1 MKKHSRILEEHTKIL
16 ESHSKA
22 LARIE
27 ASIGSLG
34 RRMGMDLERTILNI
48 YKEGLEGMGIEPRRV
63 EKITFKDIEDRYYR
77 KGAKLEMDIYVHN
90 NKAYFIE
97 VKSLA
102 EVEDIEWFEEKCNI
116 FERILGRKPDGKIV
130 VALNID
136 REALERAMELGI
148 KAIYGNVLEETD
160 LIPALKRRGFQL

>member
-1 MKKHSRILEEHTKIL
+1 MLEEHTKIL

-27 ASIGSLG
+27 VSIGSLG
-34 RRMGMDLERTILNI
+34 RRIGMDLERTILNT
-48 YKEGLEGMGIEPRRV
+48 YREGLEGLGIEPRRV
-63 EKITFKDIEDRYYR
+63 EKITFKDIEGRYYR
-77 KGAKLEMDIYVHN
+77 KGAKLEIDIYVHD

-102 EVEDIEWFEEKCNI
+102 EVEDIEWFEEKCHI

-136 REALERAMELGI
+136 REALERAVELGI
-148 KAIYGNVLEETD
+148 KAIYGNVLERESSG
-160 LIPALKRRGFQL
+160 I